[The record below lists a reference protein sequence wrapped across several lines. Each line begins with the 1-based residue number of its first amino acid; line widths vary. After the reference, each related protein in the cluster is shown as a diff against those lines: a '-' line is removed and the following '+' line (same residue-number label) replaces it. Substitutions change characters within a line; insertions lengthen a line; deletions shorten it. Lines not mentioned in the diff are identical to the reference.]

1 LFNRE
6 CPAFGNTLLGAVLL
20 TNSNKMEK
28 KYVVKDFE
36 AQTYY
41 CGEAY
46 GWSKEAYLADYFDSV
61 EDAQRFIDRENG
73 KFQIELVYVI

>member
-1 LFNRE
+1 
-6 CPAFGNTLLGAVLL
+6 LLGAVLL

-36 AQTYY
+36 AQAYY
-41 CGEAY
+41 CGEAD

-61 EDAQRFIDRENG
+61 EDAKRFIDLENG
-73 KFQIELVYVI
+73 KFQIELVYVV

>member
-1 LFNRE
+1 
-6 CPAFGNTLLGAVLL
+6 LLGAVLL

-61 EDAQRFIDRENG
+61 EDAERFIDRENG
-73 KFQIELVYVI
+73 KFQIELVYVV

>member
-1 LFNRE
+1 MQCFSQIQIE
-6 CPAFGNTLLGAVLL
+6 
-20 TNSNKMEK
+20 MEK

-46 GWSKEAYLADYFDSV
+46 GWSKEAYLADYFDTV
-61 EDAQRFIDRENG
+61 EDAERFIDRENG
-73 KFQIELVYVI
+73 KFQIELVYVV